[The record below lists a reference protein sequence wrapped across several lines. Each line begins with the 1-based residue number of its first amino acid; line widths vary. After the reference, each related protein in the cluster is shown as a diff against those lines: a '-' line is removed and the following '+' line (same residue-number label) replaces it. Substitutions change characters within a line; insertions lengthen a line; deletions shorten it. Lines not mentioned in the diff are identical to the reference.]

1 MRLDDQSRELTV
13 MLRGHH
19 GRAILLASVAAIL
32 VHGSP
37 AHAQSAAQIEAI
49 QSQIR
54 ALNQQMGRIRRDMA
68 AKDAALRA
76 AQEDAAHARATAEQT
91 QTAVANL
98 PRPAGFKPGNGS
110 PSQTDLS
117 LGLGPAHPEYPSP
130 KTDWTSLNINGT
142 SASSQNAGNTG
153 ALGTFHI
160 GGVTIQLGGFVAME
174 SLFRS
179 RNETTSIGSNWN
191 AIPFPQS
198 QQNHEGEF
206 RMTAQ
211 QSRFS
216 MLMHGDIDPNQHVEG
231 YVELDL
237 QGAAGTANSNESN
250 SYNPRLRQAYVSYDN
265 DALDLHALGGQSWSL
280 ATMFKQGVTPHQ
292 EDVPLTID
300 AQYVPGFTWTRQ
312 PQLRV
317 AKGFDAGKFWLAASL
332 EAPQTT
338 YSVGSNGTGVNLGT
352 VNYNNTGI
360 SGLDPTAS
368 YSTDIAPDVI
378 VKAAADP
385 GYGHYELYG
394 LARFMQDRVAVVGNG
409 HSNTRLAGGVG
420 GGFILPILGS
430 ALSVEGRALAGYG
443 IGRYGSGQLPDAPIG
458 RDGAPV
464 PLPEVQALV
473 GLVAHPQPDIDL
485 YSYVGTEQIH
495 RKYFTSNGT
504 AYGYGNPLYSNAG
517 CDIELS
523 TASCTANTSGL
534 TQGTIGAWWRFLH
547 GNYGT
552 IETGAQYSYTR
563 RTIFAGATGAGGT
576 GNAATDDNIV
586 MFSLRYLPFQ

>member
-1 MRLDDQSRELTV
+1 
-13 MLRGHH
+13 
-19 GRAILLASVAAIL
+19 
-32 VHGSP
+32 
-37 AHAQSAAQIEAI
+37 
-49 QSQIR
+49 
-54 ALNQQMGRIRRDMA
+54 
-68 AKDAALRA
+68 
-76 AQEDAAHARATAEQT
+76 
-91 QTAVANL
+91 
-98 PRPAGFKPGNGS
+98 
-110 PSQTDLS
+110 
-117 LGLGPAHPEYPSP
+117 
-130 KTDWTSLNINGT
+130 
-142 SASSQNAGNTG
+142 
-153 ALGTFHI
+153 
-160 GGVTIQLGGFVAME
+160 
-174 SLFRS
+174 
-179 RNETTSIGSNWN
+179 
-191 AIPFPQS
+191 
-198 QQNHEGEF
+198 
-206 RMTAQ
+206 
-211 QSRFS
+211 
-216 MLMHGDIDPNQHVEG
+216 
-231 YVELDL
+231 
-237 QGAAGTANSNESN
+237 
-250 SYNPRLRQAYVSYDN
+250 
-265 DALDLHALGGQSWSL
+265 
-280 ATMFKQGVTPHQ
+280 
-292 EDVPLTID
+292 
-300 AQYVPGFTWTRQ
+300 
-312 PQLRV
+312 
-317 AKGFDAGKFWLAASL
+317 
-332 EAPQTT
+332 
-338 YSVGSNGTGVNLGT
+338 VNLGT

-443 IGRYGSGQLPDAPIG
+443 IGRYGSGQLPDATIG

-495 RKYFTSNGT
+495 RKYFTANGT
-504 AYGYGNPLYSNAG
+504 ASGYGNPLYTNAG